1 MKFIEISQPGGS
13 EVLKVSDQDIPS
25 IGNDEVLI
33 GVKAAGVNRPDILQ
47 RQGKYPMPAGVT
59 NVPGLEVAGIIESIG
74 KDVVGFSVG
83 DQVCALTN
91 GGGYAEYCA
100 VPFTQVLP
108 MPKNLSFIEAAAI
121 PETFFTVWA
130 NLFDL
135 GRASKD
141 DVVLI
146 HGGASGIGS
155 TALTLCK
162 ALGIKAISTVGQDDK
177 VNVLSHYGEIINY
190 KKADFEKE
198 VLSLT
203 KGKGVDVILDIVGAP
218 YFNKNLTLLK
228 KDGRLVIIGYMGG
241 QVVERFDLQQ
251 LMLKRAT
258 ITGSTMRGRSAEEKH
273 VIAKELV
280 AKVWPL
286 IESGECK
293 PMIYQVFDFNDVKKA
308 HEALDKGDHIGKV
321 VLTLE
326 T

>member
-13 EVLKVSDQDIPS
+13 EVLKVSHQDIPS

>member
-13 EVLKVSDQDIPS
+13 EVLKVSHQDIPS

-33 GVKAAGVNRPDILQ
+33 SVKAAGVNRPDILQ

-155 TALTLCK
+155 TALILCK

-177 VNVLSHYGEIINY
+177 VNVLSHYGKIINY

-273 VIAKELV
+273 IIAKELV

>member
-13 EVLKVSDQDIPS
+13 EVLKVSHQDIPS

-273 VIAKELV
+273 IIAKELV

-286 IESGECK
+286 IESGDCK

>member
-13 EVLKVSDQDIPS
+13 EVLKVSHQDIPS

-108 MPKNLSFIEAAAI
+108 MPKNLSFMEAAAI

-155 TALTLCK
+155 TALILCK

-177 VNVLSHYGEIINY
+177 VNVLSHYGKIINY

-218 YFNKNLTLLK
+218 YFNKNMTLLK

-273 VIAKELV
+273 IIAKELV

>member
-13 EVLKVSDQDIPS
+13 EVLKVSHQDIPS

-177 VNVLSHYGEIINY
+177 VNVLSHYGKIINY

-258 ITGSTMRGRSAEEKH
+258 ITGSTMRGRSAKEKYI
-273 VIAKELV
+273 IAKELV